1 MCFIMSEKVN
11 HDITQ
16 ASQILFL
23 DISMRRF
30 TVHVDL
36 RLPSSR
42 AQSES
47 GRFFISFFSGPKAS
61 EKRRTLR
68 KSSVPDT
75 LLRVTACRKS
85 IFKKTEGKY
94 FKGNNLKVRTKL
106 TATHE
111 DFGQKSF

>member
-16 ASQILFL
+16 ASPIIFL
-23 DISMRRF
+23 DISMRKF

-47 GRFFISFFSGPKAS
+47 GRFFISFFWAKSKREAKDF
-61 EKRRTLR
+61 EKVFCTRCFATRNCML
-68 KSSVPDT
+68 
-75 LLRVTACRKS
+75 
-85 IFKKTEGKY
+85 KKTEGKY
-94 FKGNNLKVRTKL
+94 FKGNNLKVKTKL
-106 TATHE
+106 TATHD
-111 DFGQKSF
+111 DFGQKRF